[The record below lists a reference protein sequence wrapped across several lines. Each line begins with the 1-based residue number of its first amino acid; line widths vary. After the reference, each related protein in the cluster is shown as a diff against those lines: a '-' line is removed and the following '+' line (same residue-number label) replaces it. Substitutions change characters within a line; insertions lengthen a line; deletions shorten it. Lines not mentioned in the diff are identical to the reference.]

1 MSAPG
6 RIVLDTSAYSHLRGG
21 SEQVSDAIAA
31 AQTVYVSVVT
41 LGELEAGF
49 ELGTR
54 AAENRARISEFLSAP
69 FVAVLPVTRDVS
81 RVYGRI
87 FAQLRRAGTPVGV
100 NDIWI
105 AASAIDA
112 GAQVITFDADFEKIA
127 GLDLCLLAE

>member
-1 MSAPG
+1 MSTPG

-21 SEQVSDAIAA
+21 DERVSEAVATARI
-31 AQTVYVSVVT
+31 VYMSAVT

-54 AAENRARISEFLSAP
+54 AAENRARLAELLAAP
-69 FVAVLPVTRDVS
+69 FVAVLPVTPDVS

-87 FAQLRRAGTPVGV
+87 FAQLRRGGTPIGV

-112 GAQVITFDADFEKIA
+112 GAQVITFDVDFKKIT
-127 GLDLCLLAE
+127 GLDLHLLLD